1 MISEFKIWIYFFVI
15 YAMSRGIHPTQT
27 RAFIPTS
34 RAFITRL
41 QPVETRQL

>member
-1 MISEFKIWIYFFVI
+1 MIPEFKIWIYYFFI

-34 RAFITRL
+34 RAFITGL